1 MNNPSYRSRILLP
14 FLFPVIA
21 ITVISALLLTSY
33 FSKQLSRSF
42 DERGIA
48 TSRQLAELA
57 RQALVSD
64 TLPVDVAV
72 DLMLDER
79 AVRSVTLYGP
89 DRNHLA
95 HGGPQ
100 PLISGPAL
108 NFDMQQQLVESD
120 RSTLFVAPVM
130 EPASSEPLAW
140 AAVELAHDSLF
151 LAVYRTVL
159 GVTLITVFIAL
170 LGTATVALI
179 TRRAFAPLDRIRDT
193 LEQEASGNFQ
203 VHRGR
208 YHYGMFADLAQSIET
223 SSSKLRDSHRAMQE
237 HIDQATRDLRE
248 TLETVEV
255 QNVELS
261 LARKEALE
269 ASRAK
274 SEFLANTSHE
284 IRTPINGIIGFTGLL
299 LKTEVNAQ
307 QREYL
312 RTIQK
317 SSQGLLTTINAIL
330 DVSKIET
337 GQLVL
342 DYSPLHLRDI
352 VEEPLSVL
360 APSALAKNL
369 RLFSVVD
376 ATAPLHLLGDPLRLK
391 QILTNLVS
399 NAIKFSDNGNIV
411 VRTKRLKNDGHS
423 TVLKFSV
430 EDSGIGISEQQQP
443 VLFKAF
449 SQADSSNARSQGG
462 TGLGLAVCKGLVKQ
476 MGGEIGVESE
486 PGQGT
491 TFWFTAVLG
500 LDGSAAPASF
510 DDLRDRRI
518 LVCASN
524 PAAVEQLTGYLQ
536 AWQTDFRSVS
546 KRRDLEE
553 TISQESEQPDAV
565 IWDIAQERDPRTW
578 ATSDPLYQKL
588 SANQHYALILLTM
601 PGCDLDY
608 RENGQEGRTA
618 FLSQPVGH
626 DLLYETLCRE
636 LDGFAGPERGK
647 ILAEIGNGSRQ
658 QQPRILAVDDNPANL
673 QLIGELLRDLGAQ
686 VHLAKNGNEALAVF
700 RSENIDLIFMDIQ
713 MPVMD
718 GLETTRRIRA
728 LEGNEVR
735 TPVVALT
742 AHAMTDQKAEL
753 LLAGLDDY
761 LSKPV
766 SEAQLIHAIRRWIH
780 PDAVITRSPAGTLE
794 STAAIATSTAPV
806 DVELSLR
813 LSNGKPE
820 LARDMLQ
827 MLLKALPADRDHIE
841 QYIQQKSFTELE
853 AVVHNLHGGASY
865 CGVPHLK
872 KSAARLDNL
881 LQQKVHQ
888 NIADQ
893 VADLRNAI
901 DELLEWE
908 SDHDLDVLFGLEEE
922 QV

>member
-1 MNNPSYRSRILLP
+1 MNNSSYRSRFFFPFLLP
-14 FLFPVIA
+14 VITIA
-21 ITVISALLLTSY
+21 ILSAVLLTTV
-33 FSKQLSRSF
+33 FAQQISRVF
-42 DERGIA
+42 EERGIA

-57 RQALVSD
+57 RRALVD
-64 TLPVDVAV
+64 DALPVDVAV
-72 DLMLDER
+72 DLILDER
-79 AVRSVTLYGP
+79 SVRSVSLYGP
-89 DRNHLA
+89 DQNRIG

-100 PLISGPAL
+100 PFTAGQAL
-108 NFDMQQQLVESD
+108 VFDMQQHQLETG

-130 EPASSEPLAW
+130 EPASSEPLGW
-140 AAVELAHDSLF
+140 AVVELTHDILF
-151 LAVYRTVL
+151 LSVYGAILGATVVTVFVCLVGTL
-159 GVTLITVFIAL
+159 GVVLV
-170 LGTATVALI
+170 
-179 TRRAFAPLDRIRDT
+179 TRRAFAPLDRIRDA
-193 LEQEASGNFQ
+193 LSQSADGNLGVALGQ
-203 VHRGR
+203 QDN
-208 YHYGMFADLAQSIET
+208 GMFDELADSIQLA
-223 SSSKLRDSHRAMQE
+223 SSRLHESQRAMQE
-237 HIDQATRDLRE
+237 HIDQATQDLRE

-284 IRTPINGIIGFTGLL
+284 IRTPINGIIGFAGLL
-299 LKTEVNAQ
+299 LKTELNAQ

-342 DYSPLHLRDI
+342 DYSPLNLRDI

-360 APSALAKNL
+360 APSALGRNL

-376 ATAPLHLLGDPLRLK
+376 GAAPMHLLGDPLRLK

-399 NAIKFSDNGNIV
+399 NAVKFSDNGNIV
-411 VRTKRLKNDGHS
+411 VRVQRLQNDGHS
-423 TVLKFSV
+423 AVLKFSV
-430 EDSGIGISEQQQP
+430 EDSGIGISQDQQP

-476 MGGEIGVESE
+476 MGGEIGVESA

-500 LDGSAAPASF
+500 LDASAVPRDF

-518 LVCASN
+518 LVCDSN
-524 PAAVEQLTGYLQ
+524 PASVDQLTNFLQ
-536 AWQTDFRSVS
+536 LWQTDYQVLR

-553 TISQESEQPDAV
+553 AISQKEQPDAI
-565 IWDIAQERDPRTW
+565 IWNITKERDPQSW
-578 ATSDPLYQKL
+578 AASDPLFQKL
-588 SANQHYALILLTM
+588 ASNQNCALILLTM
-601 PGCDLDY
+601 PGCNLDY
-608 RENGQEGRTA
+608 QEEGQEGRTA
-618 FLSQPVGH
+618 FLSEPVGH
-626 DLLYETLCRE
+626 DVLYTTLCRE
-636 LDGFAGPERGK
+636 LDGFAEPERGK
-647 ILAEIGNGSRQ
+647 ILAELGSSSRLQ
-658 QQPRILAVDDNPANL
+658 EPRILAVDDNPANL

-686 VHLAKNGNEALAVF
+686 VILAKNGNEALALF
-700 RSENIDLIFMDIQ
+700 GRQAFDLVFMDIQ

-728 LEGNEVR
+728 LERDSAR

-742 AHAMTDQKAEL
+742 AHAMTDQKADL

-780 PDAVITRSPAGTLE
+780 PEAVS
-794 STAAIATSTAPV
+794 AAAVERHEAEGDKQSSAPV
-806 DVELSLR
+806 DIQLSLR
-813 LSNGKPE
+813 LSNNKPE
-820 LARDMLQ
+820 LARDMLR
-827 MLLKALPADRDHIE
+827 MLLRELPADRE
-841 QYIQQKSFTELE
+841 KIQQHFQNKAFPELE
-853 AVVHNLHGGASY
+853 AVVHKLHGGASY
-865 CGVPHLK
+865 CGVPWL
-872 KSAARLDNL
+872 KSATAKVDNL
-881 LQQKVHQ
+881 LQQQIHQ
-888 NIADQ
+888 NLAHPLAELQHAIT
-893 VADLRNAI
+893 DLLA
-901 DELLEWE
+901 WE
-908 SDHDLDVLFGLEEE
+908 EEHDLNVVFGLEEAKA
-922 QV
+922 